1 MTGDV
6 LFALRSTAAVALR
19 PRVIAA
25 QTARGRRGV
34 PEPPTEHCR
43 TQRRGG
49 EPRDGRAAAFSS
61 ADAKLEH
68 AY

>member
-43 TQRRGG
+43 TQ
-49 EPRDGRAAAFSS
+49 PRDGRAAAFSS
-61 ADAKLEH
+61 AKLEH
-68 AY
+68 ASRSKMLS